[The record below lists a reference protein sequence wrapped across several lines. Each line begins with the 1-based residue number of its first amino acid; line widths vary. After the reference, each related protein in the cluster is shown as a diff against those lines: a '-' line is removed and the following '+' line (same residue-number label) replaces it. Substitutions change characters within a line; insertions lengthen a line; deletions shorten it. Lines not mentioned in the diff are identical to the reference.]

1 MEKEKKKELLR
12 AIKYTLIAMSAG
24 LIQFGLTA
32 LCNEVIKLNNAIS
45 YFIALVASVIW
56 NFTINRKYTFKAAN
70 NITKAMFLVFLY
82 YLVFTPLSL
91 LFVAYLGDGIV
102 IAEDVYK
109 ISNYLGWHWLIGFGI
124 NIFINF
130 ITEFLFQKFVVF
142 RNSIDTN
149 DLAKKE
155 QEAVEVGE

>member
-1 MEKEKKKELLR
+1 MKKEFLR
-12 AIKYTLIAMSAG
+12 TIKYTLIAMSAG

-32 LCNEVIKLNNAIS
+32 LCNEVIHLNNAIS

-56 NFTINRKYTFKAAN
+56 NFTINRRYTFKSAN
-70 NITKAMFLVFLY
+70 NVPKAMLLVFLY

-91 LFVAYLGDGIV
+91 LFVAYLGDGII
-102 IAEDVYK
+102 IAEDVYR

-142 RNSIDTN
+142 RDSIDTN
-149 DLAKKE
+149 NLAKKDEE
-155 QEAVEVGE
+155 QL

>member
-1 MEKEKKKELLR
+1 MSKINKKELMR
-12 AIKYTLIAMSAG
+12 TIKYTLIAMSAG

-32 LCNEVIKLNNAIS
+32 LCNEVLHFNNVIS

-70 NITKAMFLVFLY
+70 NVTKAMLLVFLY

-91 LFVAYLGDGIV
+91 LFVGYLGDGTIISADFMV
-102 IAEDVYK
+102 I
-109 ISNYLGWHWLIGFGI
+109 NHLGWHWLIGFGI

-142 RNSIDTN
+142 RGAIDTN
-149 DLAKKE
+149 SLAQKE
-155 QEAVEVGE
+155 QEKEE

>member
-1 MEKEKKKELLR
+1 MKKKELVR
-12 AIKYTLIAMSAG
+12 TIKYTLIAISAG

-32 LCNEVIKLNNAIS
+32 FFNEVIHLNNAIS
-45 YFIALVASVIW
+45 YFIALVASVLW
-56 NFTINRKYTFKAAN
+56 NFTINRRYTFKSAN
-70 NITKAMFLVFLY
+70 NIPKAMLLVFLY

-91 LFVAYLGDGIV
+91 LFVAYLGDGII
-102 IAEDVYK
+102 IAKDVYQIK
-109 ISNYLGWHWLIGFGI
+109 NYLNWHWLIGFGI

-149 DLAKKE
+149 NLAK
-155 QEAVEVGE
+155 